1 MSTTLQ
7 VAEPTPAQAEA
18 GNYRKGHLRWQGLDV
33 SVETPRG
40 GTRKAAD
47 GSWEVRDMPAHYGY
61 IRGTEGADGDHVDI
75 YLGEHHESPVVW
87 VVDQVDSH
95 TGDFDEHKV
104 MAGFPSR
111 RHAVEAYDR
120 GFSDGKGPQ
129 RRGAVTP
136 MSVGR
141 FKTWVREHDTTVPLA
156 QQRLDAAKRENTRG
170 FEP

>member
-1 MSTTLQ
+1 MPEALQ

-18 GNYRKGHLRWQGLDV
+18 GNYRKAHLRWQGLEV

-40 GTRKAAD
+40 GTRRAAD

-75 YLGEHHESPVVW
+75 YLGAEELSPVVW
-87 VVDQVDSH
+87 VVDQVHAD

-111 RHAVEAYDR
+111 AAAVSAYDR
-120 GFSDGKGPQ
+120 GFSDGKGPA
-129 RRGAVTP
+129 RRGAITP
-136 MSVGR
+136 MSVSR
-141 FKTWVREHDTTVPLA
+141 FKHWVRERDTTVPLA
-156 QQRLDAAKRENTRG
+156 QQRLAEARRENTQG
-170 FEP
+170 FES